1 MARFLYFKK
10 AYGVYRLPAKAADEN
25 LANRMPMFVL
35 IILSLVLGAGCG
47 NSVPVPGNDAAKKP
61 AEVKPASATFIA
73 VGDIMISRG
82 VARAIDRAGDPLYPF
97 RKTADLLKSVDF
109 NFANLES
116 PISGNDTRVG
126 KGLVFNTRVR
136 DAAGLKEFKFDI
148 VNLANNHA
156 LDQGLKG
163 LIATRAF
170 LDERGVKY
178 IGAGENLDA
187 AWKPEIVEANGI
199 RFGFVGASYT
209 SINDGGVAR
218 NDFVARIE
226 DTHLLERAV
235 KRAREQADFVVV
247 TMHAG
252 IEYVRKPHQPQID
265 FARKAVDFGADI
277 VIGAHPHWIQTTE
290 TYKGRLIFY
299 SLGNFVFDQRKPDT
313 REGLMLKIAV
323 RKGPDGQGGALS
335 AVERIDLIPVIIE
348 DFAVPRPASPAEA
361 ATILRKIGYDQTFI
375 VPPKS

>member
-1 MARFLYFKK
+1 
-10 AYGVYRLPAKAADEN
+10 
-25 LANRMPMFVL
+25 MPMFVL
-35 IILSLVLGAGCG
+35 IILSLVLGAACG
-47 NSVPVPGNDAAKKP
+47 GSVPVPGNEAAKKP
-61 AEVKPASATFIA
+61 GAEVRPASATFIA

-82 VARAIDRAGDPLYPF
+82 VARAIDRAGDPLHPF
-97 RKTADLLKSVDF
+97 RKTADLLRSVDF

-136 DAAGLKEFKFDI
+136 DAAGLKEYNFDI

-163 LIATRAF
+163 LVATRGY

-187 AWKPEIVEANGI
+187 AWKPEVVEANGI

-235 KRAREQADFVVV
+235 KRAKEQSDFVVV

-265 FARKAVDFGADI
+265 FARKAIDLGADI

-290 TYKGRLIFY
+290 TYKGKLIFY
-299 SLGNFVFDQRKPDT
+299 SLGNFIFDQRKPDT
-313 REGLMLKIAV
+313 KEGLMLKIAV
-323 RKGPDGQGGALS
+323 RKGPDGQGGALT

-348 DFAVPRPASPAEA
+348 GFAVPRPASPAEA
-361 ATILRKIGYDQTFI
+361 ATILRKIGYNEAFI
-375 VPPKS
+375 VPPKENGTNR